1 MNSKDTNNALGQ
13 DDALLFN
20 FIPLTTELVS
30 LVLDFSFQF
39 AESHEK
45 VKLERNYLNKQRYF
59 VIWFAF
65 FEIRFGG

>member
-45 VKLERNYLNKQRYF
+45 VKLEG
-59 VIWFAF
+59 I
-65 FEIRFGG
+65 I